1 MSPAFINRFDV
12 IVLYNQIENINEK
25 NLLNLISFLYISF
38 DRIPKKNQIFA
49 KMNRNNN
56 KTFQGLFDDDGDND
70 DNNEEEI

>member
-12 IVLYNQIENINEK
+12 IVLYNQIEK
-25 NLLNLISFLYISF
+25 YKWKKLLNLISFLYISF
-38 DRIPKKNQIFA
+38 DRIPKRNQIFA

-56 KTFQGLFDDDGDND
+56 KNFQGLFDNGSDND

>member
-56 KTFQGLFDDDGDND
+56 KTFQGLFDDDGDNN
-70 DNNEEEI
+70 DNKKKKI